1 MPYRRDTRGYCTL
14 SAAVSVAANLHCISI
29 DQGELGWLE
38 RICVVITGMHRMAA
52 EGMKISIDHFVV
64 IRRIPRLY
72 LENHKRF
79 AGILM
84 AKV

>member
-52 EGMKISIDHFVV
+52 EGMKINAEWCKI
-64 IRRIPRLY
+64 IP
-72 LENHKRF
+72 
-79 AGILM
+79 
-84 AKV
+84 AKL